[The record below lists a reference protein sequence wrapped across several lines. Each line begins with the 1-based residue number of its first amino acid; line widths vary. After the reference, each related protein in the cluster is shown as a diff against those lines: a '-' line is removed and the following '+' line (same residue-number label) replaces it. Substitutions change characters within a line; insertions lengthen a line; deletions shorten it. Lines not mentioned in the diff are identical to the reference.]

1 MGVFMMVYNVVN
13 LLHNLHQKMVLLK
26 AIKYMKVS
34 QIWLECHTNTYGS
47 QFYMSDDE
55 FVH

>member
-1 MGVFMMVYNVVN
+1 VFMMVYNVVN